1 MSAAAGSSG
10 GPGGRTGRGPGRR
23 PGNADTR
30 AEVLTAAR
38 AEFAERG
45 YEGASVRGIARAAGV
60 DQSLVHHYFG
70 SKEQLFVA
78 SMRLPAVPEEVLPL
92 LLAAGVHGLGERLV
106 RLFLSLYSDPVS
118 REPVLALL
126 ASAVSHERAAA
137 MMRGFVTEALVGRIA
152 AGLDLP
158 DRGLRASLVA
168 SHLVG
173 LFVAR
178 YVVGLEELARA
189 DDEDIVALMGPAV
202 QHYLDGS

>member
-1 MSAAAGSSG
+1 MTDAAGVSG
-10 GPGGRTGRGPGRR
+10 RKGSRAGRGRR
-23 PGNADTR
+23 PGNVDTR
-30 AEVLTAAR
+30 AEVLAAAS

-45 YEGASVRGIARAAGV
+45 YDGASVRGIARLAGV
-60 DQSLVHHYFG
+60 DPSLVHHYFG

-78 SMRLPAVPEEVLPL
+78 TMRLPAVPADVLPQL
-92 LLAAGVHGLGERLV
+92 IAPGLDGLGERLV
-106 RLFLSLYSDPVS
+106 RLFLSIYAEPAS

-126 ASAVSHERAAA
+126 GSAVSHPQAAS
-137 MMRGFVTEALVGRIA
+137 MMRGFVTEALVRRIA

-158 DRGLRASLVA
+158 DRTLRASLVA

-178 YVVGLEELARA
+178 YVVSLDELARA

-202 QHYLDGS
+202 QHYLSGS